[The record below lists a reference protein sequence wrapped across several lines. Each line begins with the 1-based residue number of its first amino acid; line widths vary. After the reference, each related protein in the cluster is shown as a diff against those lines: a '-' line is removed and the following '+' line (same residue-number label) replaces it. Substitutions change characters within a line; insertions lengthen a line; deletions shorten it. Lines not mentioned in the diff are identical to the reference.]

1 MQGRYIEFISMDIHL
16 GIACPM
22 ANEEEGCSEFV
33 QALLAEC
40 SKYPFRQISC
50 FVVVDTASKDQTR
63 ERLEEF
69 AVTEK
74 RLRVIWAPENRCIV
88 DAYVRGY
95 KEAIAAGCDWILEI
109 DAGFSHDPKDAP
121 KFFEKMAEG
130 YDCVFGTR
138 LGAGGSFEDVSF
150 KRRSISRLG
159 TLVTNVLLGTRLTDM
174 TSGYQLFTR
183 AALEMVLKRG
193 IRSKAHFFQTEI
205 KVFCRNLKC
214 AEVPISY
221 RHPNPHLSNAAVL
234 EALMR
239 LGGLVGLR
247 LSGRL

>member
-1 MQGRYIEFISMDIHL
+1 MDVHL

-22 ANEEEGCSEFV
+22 ANEEATCSEFV

-40 SKYPFRQISC
+40 SKYPFRQVSC
-50 FVVVDTASKDQTR
+50 FVVVDTASKDRTR
-63 ERLEEF
+63 QRLNELAE
-69 AVTEK
+69 TEP
-74 RLRVIWAPENRCIV
+74 RLRVVWAPENRGFV

-95 KEAIAAGCDWILEI
+95 REAIEAGCDWILEI
-109 DAGFSHDPKDAP
+109 DGGFSHDPADAL

-138 LGAGGSFEDVSF
+138 LAAGGSFEDVSA
-150 KRRSISRLG
+150 KRRTISRLG
-159 TLVTNVLLGTRLTDM
+159 TIATNALLGTRLTDM

-183 AALEMVLKRG
+183 KALQMVLKRG

-205 KVFCRNLKC
+205 KVYCRNLKC

-221 RHPNPHLSNAAVL
+221 RHPNPQLSNAAVM
-234 EALMR
+234 EAVAR
-239 LGGLVGLR
+239 LGSLVGLR